1 MATRGLPAAANLTR
15 EISNDSVDSFVPS
28 PSKAVAVNN
37 GRWEAQ
43 RRNDLMLARPSAP
56 PRSGLLTVDEVTI
69 QKEELRKTLDL
80 QLQQAEACL
89 REQAARQREYL
100 RSQAEQARVVVRAR
114 WDQQLR
120 AQELAAEQGHMQEIQ
135 RLQEELRAAQASVRS
150 QATQMVLAYHQ
161 RKVEQ
166 DMNLARFN
174 TELQQ
179 WEADYMLKAHFL
191 QSGQVKSEADLQR
204 MLVLRQSQVQQR
216 AMQHL
221 PELPLT
227 GWDTVDLPLPAA
239 AKPPWSSGPYPTG
252 GSVSW
257 PQPSPL
263 GSALGGAQRHS
274 VLCSSEEY

>member
-1 MATRGLPAAANLTR
+1 
-15 EISNDSVDSFVPS
+15 
-28 PSKAVAVNN
+28 
-37 GRWEAQ
+37 
-43 RRNDLMLARPSAP
+43 MLARPSAP
-56 PRSGLLTVDEVTI
+56 PRSGLITVDEVTI

-80 QLQQAEACL
+80 QLQQAEASL

-100 RSQAEQARVVVRAR
+100 RSQAEQARVMVRAR

-166 DMNLARFN
+166 DMNLSRFN

-204 MLVLRQSQVQQR
+204 MLVLRQNQVQQR

-227 GWDTVDLPLPAA
+227 GWDRVDLPLPAA
-239 AKPPWSSGPYPTG
+239 AEPSWSSRSYPTG
-252 GSVSW
+252 GGVSW
-257 PQPSPL
+257 PPPSPW